1 MIYTTY
7 FDNVKNLDKNIIP
20 IAICGKCPD
29 DWKGLKFPKLA
40 PKKKFWE
47 VWEKQKITTIILN
60 IITKR
65 YYQNLK
71 IPLKQ

>member
-7 FDNVKNLDKNIIP
+7 FNNVKNLDKNIIP

-29 DWKGLKFPKLA
+29 NWKGLKFPKLA

-47 VWEKQKITTIILN
+47 IWEKSKDN
-60 IITKR
+60 NN
-65 YYQNLK
+65 Y
-71 IPLKQ
+71 